1 MKTSTCGDGGVP
13 GQRDSVP
20 PHEGGV
26 QPEGIR
32 VHRTGHVPPRVE
44 LPVWSAV
51 VQGDDGPGVGVVAV
65 HLHLYELGDVEG
77 EGDDGDWDDVDQEPP
92 RARHRL
98 GDRPG
103 RWKLIKLYGQN
114 WELDIDKDWKFQ
126 NLETISAGK

>member
-1 MKTSTCGDGGVP
+1 MKTITCGDGRMP

-26 QPEGIR
+26 QSEGIR
-32 VHRTGHVPPRVE
+32 VHRAGHVPPGVE
-44 LPVWSAV
+44 LPMWSGV
-51 VQGDDGPGVGVVAV
+51 VQGDDGAGVRVVAV

-77 EGDDGDWDDVDQEPP
+77 EGDDGDGDDVDQEPP

-103 RWKLIKLYGQN
+103 RWKLMKN
-114 WELDIDKDWKFQ
+114 
-126 NLETISAGK
+126 